1 MDRSYSKKIYDI
13 LNENKLRSLKILLEE
28 EGEEEKSESEDK
40 ADSIFGAL
48 DDESSDTKKT
58 KKTKKGDE
66 ENKESDETED
76 QEVITNEPS
85 SEGDEQDPSSEFD
98 EETVNQIA
106 TKFDKYTE
114 FVNQNRKEPFQQVKD
129 AMEKAFNDAAITDVV
144 SEAKKIT
151 TSLVEFLNEDDKN
164 VDKLTKSMT
173 NLDTAIKKSVET
185 LDGIE
190 KGIAVNMEVFV
201 NSAMENLEHF
211 DSLFSKADIVKN
223 ASLNVLASKCGSK
236 AKENMEEFERLFS
249 AKLQKEK
256 GIDDES
262 NFIPANKTHIAVG
275 GRDKS

>member
-58 KKTKKGDE
+58 KKGDE
-66 ENKESDETED
+66 ENKESDESED
-76 QEVITNEPS
+76 QEAVESEPS
-85 SEGDEQDPSSEFD
+85 SEGDEQDTSSEFD

-144 SEAKKIT
+144 SEAKKIKS
-151 TSLVEFLNEDDKN
+151 SLAEFLNEDDKN
-164 VDKLTKSMT
+164 IDKLTKSMT
-173 NLDTAIKKSVET
+173 NLDTAIKKSTET
-185 LDGIE
+185 LDSIE

>member
-1 MDRSYSKKIYDI
+1 MSKTYGKKVYDA
-13 LNENKLRSLKILLEE
+13 LKENKLKSISILLEE
-28 EGEEEKSESEDK
+28 TQDEENTEDK
-40 ADSIFGAL
+40 ADSVFAAL
-48 DDESSDTKKT
+48 DDESSDVKKDD
-58 KKTKKGDE
+58 KP
-66 ENKESDETED
+66 KEQEAGEQDASDE
-76 QEVITNEPS
+76 
-85 SEGDEQDPSSEFD
+85 FD
-98 EETVNQIA
+98 KETVDQIA

-129 AMEKAFNDAAITDVV
+129 AMEKAFNDAAIVDVV
-144 SEAKKIT
+144 SEAKKIKM
-151 TSLVEFLNEDDKN
+151 SLVNFLNEDDKN
-164 VDKLTKSMT
+164 INKLTKSMT

-185 LDGIE
+185 LDSIE
-190 KGIAVNMEVFV
+190 KGISVNMEVFV

-275 GRDKS
+275 GRDKA

>member
-1 MDRSYSKKIYDI
+1 MNRSYSKKIYNI

-28 EGEEEKSESEDK
+28 EGEEKKSKSEDK

-48 DDESSDTKKT
+48 DDESSDTKKDDD
-58 KKTKKGDE
+58 KND
-66 ENKESDETED
+66 KESDEAED
-76 QEVITNEPS
+76 QETVEKDVS
-85 SEGDEQDPSSEFD
+85 SEDVGQDTSDEFD
-98 EETVNQIA
+98 KETVDQIA

-129 AMEKAFNDAAITDVV
+129 AMEKAFNDAAIVDVV
-144 SEAKKIT
+144 SEAKKIK

-164 VDKLTKSMT
+164 INKLTKSMT
-173 NLDTAIKKSVET
+173 NLDTAIKKSTET

-201 NSAMENLEHF
+201 NSAMENLEHV

-223 ASLNVLASKCGSK
+223 ASLNVLASKCGSR

-262 NFIPANKTHIAVG
+262 NFIPANKTYIAVG
-275 GRDKS
+275 GRDKA

>member
-1 MDRSYSKKIYDI
+1 MNRSYSKKIYNI

-28 EGEEEKSESEDK
+28 EGEEKKSKSEDK

-48 DDESSDTKKT
+48 DDESSDTKKDDD
-58 KKTKKGDE
+58 KND
-66 ENKESDETED
+66 KESDEAED
-76 QEVITNEPS
+76 QETVEKDVS
-85 SEGDEQDPSSEFD
+85 SEDVGQDTSDEFD
-98 EETVNQIA
+98 KETVDQIA

-129 AMEKAFNDAAITDVV
+129 AMEKAFNDAAIVDVV
-144 SEAKKIT
+144 SEAKKIK

-164 VDKLTKSMT
+164 INKLTKSMT
-173 NLDTAIKKSVET
+173 NLDTAIKKSTET

-223 ASLNVLASKCGSK
+223 ASLNVLASKCGSR

-262 NFIPANKTHIAVG
+262 NFIPANKTYIAVG
-275 GRDKS
+275 GRDKA